1 MTLARLEKMVDMSRC
16 STSLKESKNSG
27 RFLVLDFISSAI
39 KTIHSWLYIPIGK
52 TYFSF
57 HFAGLFFRNWMA
69 LPMLPK
75 PMRNHGCG
83 ASTTTNE
90 TFLVVFGG
98 ISGASGYPNHFM
110 VLNMGNLKQGWYTF
124 QYGSIPYSG
133 HIYKSFVLQLD
144 EKRCELMFVGFDGL
158 YICKKNFIWT
168 KKPFTILPGAKF
180 TWSGIGRLQHCWTT
194 NQKNIG

>member
-1 MTLARLEKMVDMSRC
+1 
-16 STSLKESKNSG
+16 
-27 RFLVLDFISSAI
+27 
-39 KTIHSWLYIPIGK
+39 
-52 TYFSF
+52 
-57 HFAGLFFRNWMA
+57 
-69 LPMLPK
+69 MLPK

-83 ASTTTNE
+83 ALTTTNE

-98 ISGASGYPNHFM
+98 ISGASGYTNHFM

-158 YICKKNFIWT
+158 YICKKNFRWT

-180 TWSGIGRLQHCWTT
+180 SWSGIGRLQHCWTT